1 RADPALPP
9 GLAAGGSGGP
19 HRARLARQQLDHFLG
34 VGAGAPV
41 DRELLEAGE
50 VEHAASLAA
59 TQLLSVRLDPHPAPR
74 PGAGL
79 LALDL
84 DDGVAAALAAV
95 ALGPG
100 THLKSDHLALGHR
113 DAELARERLGAPRT
127 RQLDQRPAGE
137 HREQR
142 LRLPLVDDAG
152 GDDLLL
158 EPAAGVQAL

>member
-1 RADPALPP
+1 LPVRFDPNP
-9 GLAAGGSGGP
+9 AA
-19 HRARLARQQLDHFLG
+19 
-34 VGAGAPV
+34 
-41 DRELLEAGE
+41 
-50 VEHAASLAA
+50 
-59 TQLLSVRLDPHPAPR
+59 R

-100 THLKSDHLALGHR
+100 THLKSDHLVLGHGE
-113 DAELARERLGAPRT
+113 AELARERLGAPCT
-127 RQLDQRPAGE
+127 RQLDQRPTGE

-158 EPAAGVQAL
+158 EPAAGVQALLEGARDGERNAELVLLVEQPVVIQARTTDARVEHVNGDFCHVRPHALLLCRHEP